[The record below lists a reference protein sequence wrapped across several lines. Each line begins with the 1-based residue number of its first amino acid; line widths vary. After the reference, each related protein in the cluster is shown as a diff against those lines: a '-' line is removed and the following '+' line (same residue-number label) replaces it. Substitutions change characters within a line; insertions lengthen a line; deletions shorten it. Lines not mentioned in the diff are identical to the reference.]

1 MDENAAYTV
10 GLTDEA
16 RRNLEG
22 IFAYVSRNLQE
33 PGTAAALID
42 EPEAGILSLGNMPH
56 RCPERRKGIYACK
69 GYRQLLVKNYTII
82 YSIDELNRRVVIL
95 TIRYSRSSFCDADT
109 TPRGQREL
117 ASRLRPP
124 MFQRISCCTSGI
136 ILII

>member
-42 EPEAGILSLGNMPH
+42 ELEAVS
-56 RCPERRKGIYACK
+56 
-69 GYRQLLVKNYTII
+69 
-82 YSIDELNRRVVIL
+82 
-95 TIRYSRSSFCDADT
+95 
-109 TPRGQREL
+109 
-117 ASRLRPP
+117 SRLAICLTAAPSGAKASMPARTTA
-124 MFQRISCCTSGI
+124 SCW
-136 ILII
+136 